1 MLTFIVLVVS
11 AKRSFS
17 TLKIIKI
24 NLRLTMSQERLNKLI
39 LLYIEKEMFNEITNE
54 NLINN
59 FV

>member
-24 NLRLTMSQERLNKLI
+24 YLRLTMSQERLNKLI